1 MTLIY
6 IQNGHCVWCFMSVV
20 LWHVDVENKV
30 LSSQVDLLFLLYIY
44 IELYNSP
51 VILVQKELSL
61 DIR

>member
-1 MTLIY
+1 
-6 IQNGHCVWCFMSVV
+6 MSVV